1 VKKNVPQCAGEKK
14 KTRKRISSDTDEHT
28 KKVRKSVTQCT
39 GEKLKTRNRKLTP
52 SSDRVEHTEM
62 VKQYSK
68 ENKKPKKV
76 SLNPSGKKRLRK
88 YLFQHKHANLHID
101 VQTYEVNVNETTTL

>member
-68 ENKKPKKV
+68 EALTRQVKKG
-76 SLNPSGKKRLRK
+76 SENI
-88 YLFQHKHANLHID
+88 YFNTNT
-101 VQTYEVNVNETTTL
+101 QTCT